1 MYGLCFLI
9 ASFQYLKLLIGKCL
23 SKLKITYSVFLVTN
37 LYSKYVW
44 VMYEALDPEA
54 EMLYIDKTHWHPVIN
69 QLIMCKLIGVCSVV
83 D

>member
-1 MYGLCFLI
+1 
-9 ASFQYLKLLIGKCL
+9 
-23 SKLKITYSVFLVTN
+23 
-37 LYSKYVW
+37 
-44 VMYEALDPEA
+44 MYEALDPEA